1 MEKSSY
7 LFERHYT
14 NQQPSNLNKAK
25 YEYWENML
33 GKDAMKRLMECKNN
47 YRDYLSDDPYT
58 INNGDET
65 DKYNKILTTSINQMK
80 TCKHRKNSNHQYFF
94 AEFYVGILDSSL
106 KRLKKHWKGARV
118 VLNRA
123 FMMTL
128 HFI

>member
-1 MEKSSY
+1 MFLWHSALLKYKDKEPTMKKSSY

-33 GKDAMKRLMECKNN
+33 GKDAMKRLMECKDN

-65 DKYNKILTTSINQMK
+65 DKYNKILTTSISQMK
-80 TCKHRKNSNHQYFF
+80 TVNI
-94 AEFYVGILDSSL
+94 E
-106 KRLKKHWKGARV
+106 KKFNYGGNK
-118 VLNRA
+118 
-123 FMMTL
+123 
-128 HFI
+128 